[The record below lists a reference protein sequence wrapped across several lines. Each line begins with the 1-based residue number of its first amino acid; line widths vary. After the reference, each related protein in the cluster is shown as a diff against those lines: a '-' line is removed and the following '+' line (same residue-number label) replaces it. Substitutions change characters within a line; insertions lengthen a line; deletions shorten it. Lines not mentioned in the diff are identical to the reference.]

1 MLSLYITLI
10 KLLNMGNIEA
20 TAKFCRLN
28 SISSIE
34 NDYSFTLVNYLFSSV
49 SLQIKR
55 ETIILYCEENVH

>member
-1 MLSLYITLI
+1 
-10 KLLNMGNIEA
+10 MGNIEA

-49 SLQIKR
+49 FLQIKR